1 MKRCI
6 FILIIVLIFSCD
18 IPYIN
23 NEYSSDKVTTFNYLC
38 DELKEHYVYTELK
51 GLDIE
56 ELRAQYALEVNN
68 SMTDEAYFNHLSTFI
83 NEFEDGHANI
93 FAPFAVS
100 SSYSKIIGE
109 TSEDFNRNF
118 SWRQIKNNYLNEQF
132 IYGYSLKNGIISRNN
147 KKYGYIYYS
156 SFMNSFTGSDVEY
169 ILNRF
174 KIAGVEGIILDIRSN
189 GGGILLNSN
198 SLLSYF
204 GYDENSSSKEILKVW
219 RRDGIDSYTKIDRL
233 TMTLGVE
240 VPFTIETNKNGYRG
254 NVALLTN
261 RGCYS
266 ASSFT
271 ATAFK
276 VYDNVK
282 QFGEITGGGMG
293 LPIGGTLPNG
303 WKYRFSSNIAM
314 PADATGFDDTGK
326 NYENGVPVD
335 IGVIDDPSTDN
346 IDEIIDRAITWIDDT
361 SNP

>member
-1 MKRCI
+1 MKESL
-6 FILIIVLIFSCD
+6 ILLVLFFLFSCD

-23 NEYSSDKVTTFNYLC
+23 NEYSRDKVTTFNYLC
-38 DELKEHYVYTELK
+38 DELKDHYVYTELK
-51 GLDIE
+51 GVDIKG
-56 ELRAQYALEVNN
+56 LRSEYALKVNN
-68 SMTDEAYFNHLSTFI
+68 SMTDEAYFNLLSDFI

-100 SSYSKIIGE
+100 SSYSVIIDE
-109 TSEDFNRNF
+109 TSESYNPNFN
-118 SWRQIKNNYLNEQF
+118 WRQIKNYYLNDQY
-132 IYGYSLKNGIISRNN
+132 IYGYSLRNGIISRND

-156 SFMNSFTGSDVEY
+156 SFVNSFTKSDIEY

-174 KIAGVEGIILDIRSN
+174 ETAGVEGIILDIRGN
-189 GGGILLNSN
+189 GGGLLLNSN
-198 SLLSYF
+198 TLLSYF
-204 GYDENSSSKEILKVW
+204 GYDANSTSKEILKVW
-219 RRDGIDSYTKIDRL
+219 RRDGINSYTKIDRL

-240 VPFTIETNKNGYRG
+240 VPFTIKTNKNGYRG

-282 QFGEITGGGMG
+282 QFGDITGGGMG

-314 PADATGFDDTGK
+314 PADATGLNDSSK

-335 IGVIDDPSTDN
+335 FAVVDNPSTEE
-346 IDEIIDRAITWIDDT
+346 IDEIIDRAITWLD
-361 SNP
+361 N